1 MSLDLRK
8 VSESINSLTASMKNS
23 VPILTDN
30 LNSIVKTFEAS
41 DPVKLRNKQEKSFD
55 TYDFPLPAGITESFA
70 NKYSLPEIPEGFS
83 VVSADG
89 SDIDVDRHLP
99 VRVYVINVGGCIFTY
114 GETPNAELRNE
125 PKLYGEYDDLYL
137 TDSKI
142 RTRETPIQGT
152 VLGLKRTV
160 EEAKF
165 LAQMTENS
173 DETIPTLSLMDGSL
187 MMWGFL
193 PKGDDLVRDV
203 MLKDGL
209 ISELDRIYQMSR
221 NRTLAVASY
230 ISLPGAT
237 EVINALRM
245 HDSFCPYE
253 VSHCS
258 DQCGSTPP
266 NDRPC
271 MQLNNLMDRTL
282 FERTLA
288 PGERSALF
296 YSTSSVVQEH
306 YGVHKI
312 YFFYVNVGEEIGRVE
327 VPEWVAFD
335 KQLLDLTH
343 GLIVDQCRRGFG
355 YPVSLAEAHEQAVIG
370 QYDRESF
377 KELIDVMLTTHKL
390 PVYTS
395 RKNRSKRLRYL

>member
-1 MSLDLRK
+1 MSLDLRR
-8 VSESINSLTASMKNS
+8 VAESINSLTSSMKNS
-23 VPILTDN
+23 LPTLADN
-30 LNSIVKTFEAS
+30 LNAIVEIFEAS
-41 DPVKLRNKQEKSFD
+41 DPVKLRNKQDNSFD
-55 TYDFPLPAGITESFA
+55 TYDFPLPAGITESFS
-70 NKYSLPEIPEGFS
+70 NKYALPQIPEDFS

-99 VRVYVINVGGCIFTY
+99 LRVYVINVGGCIFTY
-114 GETPNAELRNE
+114 GDSPDAQLRNE
-125 PKLYGEYDDLYL
+125 PKLYGEHDDLYL

-142 RTRETPIQGT
+142 RTRETPIQGA
-152 VLGLKRTV
+152 VLGLKRSV
-160 EEAKF
+160 EEARF
-165 LAQMTENS
+165 LVEMTEDS
-173 DETIPTLSLMDGSL
+173 DTAIPTLSLMDGSL

-203 MLKDGL
+203 MLRDGL
-209 ISELDRIYQMSR
+209 ISALDRMYEVSR
-221 NRTLAVASY
+221 HRTLAVGSY

-253 VSHCS
+253 ISYCS
-258 DQCGSTPP
+258 DQCGSIPT

-271 MQLNNLMDRTL
+271 MKLNNLIDRML

-296 YSTSSVVQEH
+296 YSTSAVVQEH
-306 YGVHKI
+306 YGIHKI

-343 GLIVDQCRRGFG
+343 GLVVDQCRRGFG
-355 YPVSLAEAHEQAVIG
+355 YPVALAEAHEQAVIG
-370 QYDRESF
+370 QYDRERF
-377 KELIDVMLTTHKL
+377 KELIDIMLTTYKL

-395 RKNRSKRLRYL
+395 GKNRSKRLRYL